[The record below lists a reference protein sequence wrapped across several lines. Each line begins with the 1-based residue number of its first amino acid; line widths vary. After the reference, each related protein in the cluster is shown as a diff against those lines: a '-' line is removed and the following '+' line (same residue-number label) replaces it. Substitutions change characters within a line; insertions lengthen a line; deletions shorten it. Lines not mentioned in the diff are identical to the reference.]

1 MRNESRLKQAG
12 ENSEIIN
19 EGESKMLKKMK
30 KILTVILALS
40 VVMSM
45 LCGTA
50 FAEQGSAN
58 STDPYVYYYNECHI
72 IESPHKLKAVKLDG
86 SNDERTNPWMWFFR
100 LDETD
105 GDTSLKN
112 SDDSPNFGAAQAY
125 CCDEE
130 TYLKTKVAYKRVNL
144 EDSTYYDD
152 ETAEKIR
159 GIFKYGYWYSA
170 EGWNSENAQTLANT
184 WLKEEGYTEEKLTKE
199 GYNKDGIVGLTEA
212 EAFTAT
218 QAAIWSCANGR
229 TSNETLYYNYW
240 KTDNEWLTK
249 NVVVPIQYSTEA
261 DNTINKEGHNTE
273 SNINLFIKY
282 LMGQKSEQAT
292 KILFSDN
299 YFVTSEIAFAD
310 EQDTT
315 EGAETKY
322 DITVNFKLSGD
333 VDTNDCLTLTATLGS
348 KNDNYSLT
356 SNKSDPSYKNIEPDS
371 EGYYSISFTNV
382 TMEDAQKG
390 VSLSLSG
397 TQKVND
403 VYFYQP
409 LPAKESATITTDEGV
424 DRDSDSVR
432 DTSQNLVGKAT
443 GETTVYAE
451 KNIKIEFGDDEGL
464 LKKYDKSNPIDGN
477 TVEDGTAIISVD
489 GVSYKALAG
498 AVFSLYAVPKEKTA
512 DGTALDSADYILVK
526 KDLTTDSEGQIS
538 VTGLNHNKYDYF
550 FKETDAPNGYNLDS
564 TYHSVVW
571 ETPTETA
578 DGKTENKTGTVAV
591 GNTKYTGHVHYDS
604 TTVGGGSAETSL
616 SLTGQK
622 TLDGVP
628 CGGYSFTMQ
637 SEDGKE
643 IATVKSDTNGVITF
657 PAQTY
662 KEEGKYTYRIFEAE
676 GSEDVIYDN
685 AVYTVTVD
693 VAKAGDK
700 LIATAS
706 IYNNNNK
713 VEQIIFENK
722 TNTNDEE
729 ENGNDET
736 IGGSDFGDR
745 GTGNN
750 DNDTTVS
757 GSEVPKTGD
766 MFMMWLALA
775 VLSAAALVCTHI
787 ADRRKQ
793 SR

>member
-1 MRNESRLKQAG
+1 
-12 ENSEIIN
+12 
-19 EGESKMLKKMK
+19 MLKKMK

-45 LCGTA
+45 LCRTA
-50 FAEQGSAN
+50 FAEQSSAN
-58 STDPYVYYYNECHI
+58 STDPYVYYYNGYDI
-72 IESPHKLKAVKLDG
+72 NVSPHYVKDSTYG
-86 SNDERTNPWMWFFR
+86 TNPWLMIFR
-100 LDETD
+100 LDEENYRNANPAYDYNETD
-105 GDTSLKN
+105 RLK
-112 SDDSPNFGAAQAY
+112 DGVAVY
-125 CCDEE
+125 CCDV
-130 TYLKTKVAYKRVNL
+130 KTNLNRNIKYKRVNL
-144 EDSTYYDD
+144 EDSTYYDED
-152 ETAEKIR
+152 TAKKIR
-159 GIFKYGYWYSA
+159 GIFENGYWPDKDWDKTVAY
-170 EGWNSENAQTLANT
+170 ANGKT
-184 WLKEEGYTEEKLTKE
+184 LTKLDKWLRSLE
-199 GYNKDGIVGLTEA
+199 TKVNKGLADKDKISNLTAA
-212 EAFTAT
+212 EALTAT
-218 QAAIWSCANGR
+218 QAAIWNCANGNNFAYDVTGEISTMKSNNDR
-229 TSNETLYYNYW
+229 TLQDPFSVLYTEEQRET
-240 KTDNEWLTK
+240 
-249 NVVVPIQYSTEA
+249 TE
-261 DNTINKEGHNTE
+261 N
-273 SNINLFIKY
+273 NINQLIKY
-282 LMGQKSEQAT
+282 LLAQEGKEPS

-299 YFVTSEIAFAD
+299 YFVTSQIAFAD
-310 EQDTT
+310 EQGTT
-315 EGAETKY
+315 EGAGSTESKY

-333 VDTNDCLTLTATLGS
+333 IDSNNDQLTLTAVLGS
-348 KNDNYSLT
+348 ETKNFSLT
-356 SNKSDPSYKNIEPDS
+356 NKKSDSSFDLIEPDS

-451 KNIKIEFGDDEGL
+451 KNIDIEFGDDEGL
-464 LKKYDKSNPIDGN
+464 LEKYDKSNPVDGN
-477 TVEDGTAIISVD
+477 TAEYGTAIITVD

-526 KDLTTDSEGQIS
+526 KDLTTDSNGKIS
-538 VTGLNHNKYDYF
+538 VTGLNYNKYDYY
-550 FKETDAPNGYNLDS
+550 FKETVAPSGYNLDS
-564 TYHSVVW
+564 TYHKVKW
-571 ETPTETA
+571 NKETQ
-578 DGKTENKTGTVAV
+578 DKTGTVAV

-729 ENGNDET
+729 ENENDET